1 MSNLLAVLSLTSATW
16 YDWSIG
22 NSATFSALCLGLHVA
37 LLFFANLLP
46 AFGIDRE

>member
-1 MSNLLAVLSLTSATW
+1 MSNLLTVLSLTSATW

-37 LLFFANLLP
+37 APIFRQSSA
-46 AFGIDRE
+46 GIWNRP